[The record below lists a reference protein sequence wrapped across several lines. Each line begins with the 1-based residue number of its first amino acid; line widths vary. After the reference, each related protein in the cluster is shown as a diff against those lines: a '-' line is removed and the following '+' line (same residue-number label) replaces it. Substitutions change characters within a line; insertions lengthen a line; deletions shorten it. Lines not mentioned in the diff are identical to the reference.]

1 MAARIGE
8 TLLAFASAMTMLSLG
23 QLNNGTVTMNNVI
36 DFSKVVKA
44 RKAAEVFVD
53 PLDHVKAIMAAGME
67 PNTSETFKRVKE
79 LLNSRNYIFQL
90 TSKNFP
96 LPASARNKV
105 ILFPKTKI
113 AFILFDKNLKIVPPA
128 DWQVKLLSA
137 DKRLE
142 PIAFIELISKYF
154 ETVEQ
159 NDHEKEFSASTK
171 Q

>member
-1 MAARIGE
+1 
-8 TLLAFASAMTMLSLG
+8 MTKLSLG
-23 QLNNGTVTMNNVI
+23 QLNNGTVTMSNVI
-36 DFSKVVKA
+36 DFSKVAKA

-53 PLDHVKAIMAAGME
+53 PLDRVKAIMAAGIE

-79 LLNSRNYIFQL
+79 LLHSRNYKFQL
-90 TSKNFP
+90 TSKIFP
-96 LPASARNKV
+96 LPAAAKNKV
-105 ILFPKTKI
+105 ILFPRTKT
-113 AFILFDKNLKIVPPA
+113 AFILFDKKLKISPPP

-154 ETVEQ
+154 ETLEQ
-159 NDHEKEFSASTK
+159 NDHEKERSISAS

>member
-1 MAARIGE
+1 M
-8 TLLAFASAMTMLSLG
+8 S
-23 QLNNGTVTMNNVI
+23 NVI
-36 DFSKVVKA
+36 DFSKVAKA
-44 RKAAEVFVD
+44 RKAAEAFVD
-53 PLDHVKAIMAAGME
+53 PLDRVKAIMAAGLE

-79 LLNSRNYIFQL
+79 LLHSRNYKFQL

-96 LPASARNKV
+96 LPASAKNKV
-105 ILFPKTKI
+105 ILFPKTKT
-113 AFILFDKNLKIVPPA
+113 AFILFDKKLKISAPP

-154 ETVEQ
+154 ETLEQ
-159 NDHEKEFSASTK
+159 NDHEKDRSISAS

>member
-1 MAARIGE
+1 MA
-8 TLLAFASAMTMLSLG
+8 MLSLG
-23 QLNNGTVTMNNVI
+23 QLNNGTVTMSNVI

-53 PLDHVKAIMAAGME
+53 PLDRVKAIMAAGME

-79 LLNSRNYIFQL
+79 LLHSRNYMFQL
-90 TSKNFP
+90 TSKKFP

-113 AFILFDKNLKIVPPA
+113 AFILFDKNLKISPPA

-159 NDHEKEFSASTK
+159 NDHEKERSASTK
-171 Q
+171 E